1 MDDPYELCSSNFV
14 LNFSKSIQQIMRKL
28 LYLFMVLCV
37 SFQMKAQTVV
47 DIIVGSP
54 DHTILETAVIAA
66 ELADDLSGPGP
77 FTVFAP
83 TDAAFAALPAGTVD
97 ALLADPTG
105 ELATILLYHV
115 LGLEA
120 FSTDLSDG
128 MMVTTLQGEEIT
140 VTINGNGVFINDA
153 QVTLANLD
161 AENGVVHVIDA
172 VLLPPVMPT
181 NTIMD
186 IVTNSAD
193 HNTLEV
199 ALLASGLNET
209 LANPG
214 EFTLFAPTDAAFN
227 LLPAGTVDAL
237 LADPNGQLVEILLY
251 HVLGGAVLSSALED
265 GMVVNT
271 AQGSDVTVT
280 INANGV
286 FINNAQVIVADITAD
301 NGVVHVIDA
310 VLLPPAQTSTVVDI
324 IVNSPD
330 HNTLEAAVVAAGLV
344 EALSGPGPFT
354 VFAPTDAAFDA
365 LPAGTVEALLA
376 DPGGALT
383 QILLYHV
390 VGATALSTDLFDG
403 QVIATV
409 NGATVTVSI
418 NGGVFINDA
427 QVTVADIIA
436 DNGVVHVINAV
447 LLPPAPQVEGCTAIE
462 ACNFNPEATIEDG
475 SCILAGEPCDDA
487 NDNTINDVL
496 GADCVCAGELL
507 GCTDGTA
514 CNYNMEAVA
523 EDGSCVFVGDSCD
536 DNNAATTNDVV
547 TADCGCEGILPSNT
561 VVDVI
566 VNSPNH
572 NTLESAVILA
582 GLADD
587 LSGTGPFTVFAPTD
601 AAFAALPAGVLDA
614 LLADPTGALTQVL
627 LYHAVSGLALS
638 TDLTDAMMIQTIQG
652 QNVTVTINANGVF
665 INDAQVIVADI
676 LADNGVVHVIDAVL
690 VPANDPE
697 PVTVVDIIVNSADH
711 TTLETAVIAAG
722 LADDLSGDGPFTV
735 FAPTDAAFAA
745 LPAGAL
751 DALLADPTG
760 ALVNVLLYHALSGTV
775 LSTSLSNGMMATT
788 IQGSDITVTINANGV
803 FINDAQVIVA
813 DILADNGVV
822 HVIDAVLLPPA
833 PPTNTILDIVVNSA
847 DHTILET
854 AVVAAGLQGALSGPG
869 PLTVFAPT
877 DAAFAALPS
886 GALDALL
893 ADPTG
898 ALTQVLLYHAVGGVA
913 LSTDLTD
920 GMMITTIQGQDITV
934 TINANGVFI
943 NDAQVTVA
951 DIIADNGVVH
961 VINAVLLPPPPPVE
975 GCTAS
980 EACNYN
986 PDATIDDASCIL
998 PGEPCDDANANTTND
1013 VLGLDCVCA
1022 GELLGCTEMTA
1033 CNYDMA
1039 AIVDNGSCQFPGD
1052 NCDDNDAAT
1061 INDVFG
1067 ADCGC
1072 AGIISTNT
1080 VVDVIVNS
1088 PDHNTLETAVILAGL
1103 ADDLSATGPFTVF
1116 APTDAAFEALPAGV
1130 LDAVLADPNG
1140 LLTQILLYHVVSG
1153 SVLSTDL
1160 MDGMVVPTLQG
1171 STVSVTIA
1179 GDNVI
1184 INNALVTVAN
1194 IIADNGVVHV
1204 INAVLLPPAPP
1215 VEGCTAIE
1223 ACNYNPDA
1231 TIDDASC
1238 ILPGEPCDDANANT
1252 INDVLGL
1259 DCVCAGELL
1268 GCTDM
1273 TACNYDMA
1281 AIVDNGSCQ
1290 FPGDN
1295 CDDNNAATI
1304 NDVFGADCGCAGI
1317 ISNNT
1322 VVDVIVNSPDHNTL
1336 ETAVILAGL
1345 ADDLSATGPF
1355 TVFAP
1360 TDAAFE
1366 ALPAGVLDAVLADPN
1381 GLLTQILLYHVV
1393 SGSVLSTDLMDG
1405 MVVPTLQGSTVT
1417 VTIAG
1422 DNVFINDALVTVAN
1436 IIADNGVVHVINAV
1450 LLPPAPPVEGCTAM
1464 EACNYNPD
1472 ATIDDASC
1480 ILPGEPCD
1488 DMNDNTINDVLGADC
1503 VCAGDALGCTDMS
1516 ACNYDMNAAIDNG
1529 TCQFPG
1535 DACDDGNAGTADDVY
1550 GADCVCAGTSTSNT
1564 ILDIVVN
1571 SADHNTLEAAVVAAG
1586 LQSAL
1591 SGEGPLT
1598 LFAPTDDAFD
1608 ALPAG
1613 VLASLLADPTGALTQ
1628 VLLYHAVG
1636 GVALSTDLTDGMMIT
1651 TIQGQDITVTINAN
1665 GVFINDAQVIV
1676 ADIIADNGVVHVIDA
1691 VLVPENDPE
1700 PVTVLDIIVN
1710 SADHT
1715 TLETAVIA
1723 AGLADDLSGD
1733 GPFTVF
1739 APTDAAFAALPAGV
1753 LDALLADPT
1762 GALAQVLL
1770 YHVVSGE
1777 ALSSSLSN
1785 GQTITTLQGQVVTV
1799 SITGGNVFIN
1809 DAQVIVADIMA
1820 DNGVVHVIN
1829 AVLTPSTSVNEVTM
1843 NSLVVYPNPVAEQL
1857 TISMPSMNGSTV
1869 YTIYSITGE
1878 LITTGN
1884 LYSTTTISTDALA
1897 QGMYQLK
1904 VVNGNDC
1911 VTRSFMKK

>member
-1 MDDPYELCSSNFV
+1 VNS
-14 LNFSKSIQQIMRKL
+14 
-28 LYLFMVLCV
+28 
-37 SFQMKAQTVV
+37 A
-47 DIIVGSP
+47 
-54 DHTILETAVIAA
+54 DHTTLETAVIA
-66 ELADDLSGPGP
+66 
-77 FTVFAP
+77 
-83 TDAAFAALPAGTVD
+83 
-97 ALLADPTG
+97 
-105 ELATILLYHV
+105 
-115 LGLEA
+115 
-120 FSTDLSDG
+120 
-128 MMVTTLQGEEIT
+128 
-140 VTINGNGVFINDA
+140 
-153 QVTLANLD
+153 
-161 AENGVVHVIDA
+161 
-172 VLLPPVMPT
+172 
-181 NTIMD
+181 
-186 IVTNSAD
+186 
-193 HNTLEV
+193 
-199 ALLASGLNET
+199 
-209 LANPG
+209 
-214 EFTLFAPTDAAFN
+214 
-227 LLPAGTVDAL
+227 
-237 LADPNGQLVEILLY
+237 
-251 HVLGGAVLSSALED
+251 
-265 GMVVNT
+265 
-271 AQGSDVTVT
+271 
-280 INANGV
+280 
-286 FINNAQVIVADITAD
+286 
-301 NGVVHVIDA
+301 
-310 VLLPPAQTSTVVDI
+310 
-324 IVNSPD
+324 
-330 HNTLEAAVVAAGLV
+330 
-344 EALSGPGPFT
+344 
-354 VFAPTDAAFDA
+354 
-365 LPAGTVEALLA
+365 
-376 DPGGALT
+376 
-383 QILLYHV
+383 
-390 VGATALSTDLFDG
+390 
-403 QVIATV
+403 
-409 NGATVTVSI
+409 
-418 NGGVFINDA
+418 
-427 QVTVADIIA
+427 
-436 DNGVVHVINAV
+436 
-447 LLPPAPQVEGCTAIE
+447 
-462 ACNFNPEATIEDG
+462 
-475 SCILAGEPCDDA
+475 
-487 NDNTINDVL
+487 
-496 GADCVCAGELL
+496 
-507 GCTDGTA
+507 
-514 CNYNMEAVA
+514 
-523 EDGSCVFVGDSCD
+523 
-536 DNNAATTNDVV
+536 
-547 TADCGCEGILPSNT
+547 
-561 VVDVI
+561 
-566 VNSPNH
+566 
-572 NTLESAVILA
+572 A

-614 LLADPTGALTQVL
+614 VLADPNGLLTQIL
-627 LYHAVSGLALS
+627 LYHVVSGSVLS
-638 TDLTDAMMIQTIQG
+638 TDLMDAMVVPTLQG
-652 QNVTVTINANGVF
+652 STVTVTIAGDNVL
-665 INDAQVIVADI
+665 INDA
-676 LADNGVVHVIDAVL
+676 L
-690 VPANDPE
+690 
-697 PVTVVDIIVNSADH
+697 
-711 TTLETAVIAAG
+711 
-722 LADDLSGDGPFTV
+722 
-735 FAPTDAAFAA
+735 
-745 LPAGAL
+745 
-751 DALLADPTG
+751 
-760 ALVNVLLYHALSGTV
+760 
-775 LSTSLSNGMMATT
+775 
-788 IQGSDITVTINANGV
+788 
-803 FINDAQVIVA
+803 
-813 DILADNGVV
+813 
-822 HVIDAVLLPPA
+822 
-833 PPTNTILDIVVNSA
+833 
-847 DHTILET
+847 
-854 AVVAAGLQGALSGPG
+854 
-869 PLTVFAPT
+869 
-877 DAAFAALPS
+877 
-886 GALDALL
+886 
-893 ADPTG
+893 
-898 ALTQVLLYHAVGGVA
+898 
-913 LSTDLTD
+913 
-920 GMMITTIQGQDITV
+920 
-934 TINANGVFI
+934 
-943 NDAQVTVA
+943 VTVA
-951 DIIADNGVVH
+951 NLIADNGVVH
-961 VINAVLLPPPPPVE
+961 VINAVLLPPAPPVE

-980 EACNYN
+980 EACNFN
-986 PDATIDDASCIL
+986 PEAEVEDGSCIL

-1061 INDVFG
+1061 INDVLG

-1072 AGIISTNT
+1072 AGVISTNT
-1080 VVDVIVNS
+1080 VVDIIVNS

-1160 MDGMVVPTLQG
+1160 MDAMVVPTLQG

-1194 IIADNGVVHV
+1194 LIADNGVVHV

-1215 VEGCTAIE
+1215 VEGCTASE
-1223 ACNYNPDA
+1223 ACNYNAAAEVEDG
-1231 TIDDASC
+1231 SC
-1238 ILPGEPCDDANANT
+1238 VFPGEPCDDANANT
-1252 INDVLGL
+1252 INDALGL

-1268 GCTDM
+1268 GCTEM

-1295 CDDNNAATI
+1295 CDDNDAATI
-1304 NDVFGADCGCAGI
+1304 NDVYTADCGCAGI

-1322 VVDVIVNSPDHNTL
+1322 VVDIIVNSLDHDTL

-1360 TDAAFE
+1360 TDAAFA

-1422 DNVFINDALVTVAN
+1422 DNVFINNALVTVAN
-1436 IIADNGVVHVINAV
+1436 LIADNGVVHVINAV
-1450 LLPPAPPVEGCTAM
+1450 LLPPAPPVEGCTAI

-1503 VCAGDALGCTDMS
+1503 VCAGDLLGCTDMS

-1571 SADHNTLEAAVVAAG
+1571 SDDHNTLEAAVVAAG

-1591 SGEGPLT
+1591 TGEGPLT

-1636 GVALSTDLTDGMMIT
+1636 GLALSTDLSDGMMIS

-1700 PVTVLDIIVN
+1700 PVTVVDIIVN

-1785 GQTITTLQGQVVTV
+1785 GQTITTLQGQDVTV